1 MMKLRWGTAIVLS
14 FVLFIGFMGYM
25 VFQIFK
31 NPDLQHSLVT
41 PNYYQKEQT
50 LNILIQSKKNAKHW
64 HGSIEHLLDKQNVRI
79 GPLPTDAELSVI
91 GYCPSD
97 VTKDFAFH
105 TTLNP
110 KNPYVSIPKS
120 TLGATQW
127 ELRFQWQKNDS
138 LFVID
143 YPLFF

>member
-1 MMKLRWGTAIVLS
+1 MKLRWGTAIVLS

-41 PNYYQKEQT
+41 SNYYQKEQK
-50 LNILIQSKKNAKHW
+50 LNKLIQAKKNAIHW
-64 HGSIEHLLDKQNVRI
+64 QKSIQHLLDKQNLRI
-79 GPLPTDAELSVI
+79 GPLPTNVELSVI

-97 VTKDFAFH
+97 ATKDFVLH

-110 KNPYVSIPKS
+110 NNPFVSIPKN
-120 TLGATQW
+120 TFGTTQW
-127 ELRFQWQKNDS
+127 ELGFQWQKNDS
-138 LFVID
+138 LFVVD
-143 YPLFF
+143 YPLVF

>member
-41 PNYYQKEQT
+41 SNYYQKEQT
-50 LNILIQSKKNAKHW
+50 LNNLIQAKKNAKHW
-64 HGSIEHLLDKQNVRI
+64 QGSMGHLLDKQNVRI
-79 GPLPTDAELSVI
+79 GPLPTAYELNVI

-97 VTKDFAFH
+97 ASKDFAFSKA
-105 TTLNP
+105 LNP
-110 KNPYVSIPKS
+110 KNPYVSIPKN
-120 TLGATQW
+120 TLGATRW
-127 ELRFQWQKNDS
+127 EIRFQWQKNDS
-138 LFVID
+138 LFVVD
-143 YPLFF
+143 YPLVF